1 MKQLLLIILIIFSS
15 CKTEKANNLGKKKS
29 ETLKVMTYN
38 IRLDVASDGENAWQN
53 RREFLLSQIKF
64 YEPTVFGTQEG
75 RPNQIAEMKDY
86 LSNYDFIG
94 HGRDGENKGE
104 YSAIFYDTTKV
115 KFENVNTFWLSETPE
130 KMSLGWDASYPRIC
144 TYGLMTVLNSEE
156 KVWVFN
162 THLDHKGNEAQL
174 NGIQLIEAEI
184 KKVNKKN
191 YPVILM
197 GDFNVT
203 PESELISNLKIN
215 FNDAKELAGANAFG
229 QQGTFNGFKFQDS
242 IKNRIDYI
250 FISKKANINLKKY
263 GVLSDSKDLKYPSDH
278 FPVFVEFQKK

>member
-174 NGIQLIEAEI
+174 NGMQLIEAEI
-184 KKVNKKN
+184 KKVNTKN
-191 YPVILM
+191 YPVILT
-197 GDFNVT
+197 GDFNVE
-203 PESELISNLKIN
+203 PESDLISNLKNN
-215 FNDAKELAGANAFG
+215 FSDAKELAGENAFG
-229 QQGTFNGFKFQDS
+229 SDGTFNGFKFQEQ
-242 IKNRIDYI
+242 ITRRIDYI
-250 FISKKANINLKKY
+250 MISKDSKIEVKKY
-263 GVLSDSKDLKYPSDH
+263 AVLTDSKDLKYPSDH
-278 FPVFVEFQKK
+278 FPVFAEIQLK

>member
-1 MKQLLLIILIIFSS
+1 MKNLKLFFLLMLAS
-15 CKTEKANNLGKKKS
+15 CASKETES
-29 ETLKVMTYN
+29 LKVMTYN
-38 IRLDVASDGENAWQN
+38 IRLDVASDGENAWAK
-53 RREFLLSQIKF
+53 RKDFLISQINF
-64 YEPTVFGTQEG
+64 YEPTVFGVQEA
-75 RPNQIAEMKDY
+75 RPNQMLDIN
-86 LSNYDFIG
+86 SNLTNYSFIG
-94 HGRDGENKGE
+94 QGRDGKNIGE
-104 YSAIFYDTTKV
+104 FSAIFYDSTKV
-115 KFENVNTFWLSETPE
+115 SFTNRNTFWLSETPE
-130 KMSLGWDASYPRIC
+130 KISKGWDAAYPRIC
-144 TYGLMTVLNSEE
+144 TYGLMSVLNSDE
-156 KVWVFN
+156 KIWVFN

-184 KKVNKKN
+184 KKVNKKK